1 MDTVAVVPE
10 APFSLSLK
18 VLLPWDFILKVRT
31 HKVQF
36 MQLFYIW
43 KNKNLKMTRLWQ
55 CFQAPVRALIDHSP
69 VSLCPGGQW
78 GSSGLPGLIGVEAR
92 GRHQLGQRLRW
103 QEQTRG
109 LHSHHTVAQ
118 LDTAGDGGQFIRK
131 SFLYCCGGQKRLLHE
146 LKSVFIK
153 S

>member
-55 CFQAPVRALIDHSP
+55 CFQAPVRALITH
-69 VSLCPGGQW
+69 LCPCVQGDSGGPLACQDSSVWKLVGATSW
-78 GSSGLPGLIGVEAR
+78 GNGCADRNRPGVYTRITQSLSWIRQEMEVSSSENHFYIAVVVKNVYY
-92 GRHQLGQRLRW
+92 
-103 QEQTRG
+103 TN
-109 LHSHHTVAQ
+109 
-118 LDTAGDGGQFIRK
+118 
-131 SFLYCCGGQKRLLHE
+131 
-146 LKSVFIK
+146 
-153 S
+153 